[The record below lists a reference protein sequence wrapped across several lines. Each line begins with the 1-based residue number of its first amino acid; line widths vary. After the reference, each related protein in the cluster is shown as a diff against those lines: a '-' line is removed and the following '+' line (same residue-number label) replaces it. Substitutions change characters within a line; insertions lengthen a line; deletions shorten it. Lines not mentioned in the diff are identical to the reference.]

1 MMEMNSSIDLST
13 LLSENEALKT
23 QVYY

>member
-1 MMEMNSSIDLST
+1 MMETNSSIDLST